1 YVGALGQGARSRPRA
16 HLAAPGYRGVRPR
29 EVQATRLVGANS
41 HRGLRAHQGPARDR
55 TAPRRLVRRHQEQD
69 VRRAARPAVPGLQR
83 RAHPGPVAARRGSDS
98 QNRDPRQ
105 INADH
110 FAGPHVRRSGLR
122 EPRGREAPG
131 AAPAREVRRSGRGDA
146 REAILGRTAER
157 TGGGVGG
164 RLDAAMLHFLW
175 NIDPVLLQLG
185 PLELRW
191 YGLLFAGGILAAYAA
206 GARSFERAGGSREEA
221 NRLLV
226 YVVVGTVVGA
236 RLGHCLLYEPAYY
249 LSHPLEILAVWRG
262 GLASHGGAV
271 GIVVAV
277 WLYARRAGQDLL
289 WLLDR
294 VAVAAPVAAASI
306 RVGNFFNSE
315 IVGRPST
322 VPWAVVFHLVDALPR
337 HPAMLYEAAA
347 YLVTFMVMLTLD

>member
-1 YVGALGQGARSRPRA
+1 
-16 HLAAPGYRGVRPR
+16 
-29 EVQATRLVGANS
+29 
-41 HRGLRAHQGPARDR
+41 
-55 TAPRRLVRRHQEQD
+55 
-69 VRRAARPAVPGLQR
+69 
-83 RAHPGPVAARRGSDS
+83 
-98 QNRDPRQ
+98 
-105 INADH
+105 
-110 FAGPHVRRSGLR
+110 
-122 EPRGREAPG
+122 
-131 AAPAREVRRSGRGDA
+131 
-146 REAILGRTAER
+146 
-157 TGGGVGG
+157 
-164 RLDAAMLHFLW
+164 MLHFLW

-277 WLYARRAGQDLL
+277 WLYARRAGRDLL

-294 VAVAAPVAAASI
+294 VAVAAPVAAGSI

-315 IVGRPST
+315 IIGRPSA
-322 VPWAVVFHLVDALPR
+322 VPWAVVFDRVDASPR

-347 YLVTFMVMLTLD
+347 YLVIFVVMLALDRQLKVRERRGTLAGVLLVLVFSARFAIEFLKEPQEAFEAALPLDLGQLLSLPAVLIGLLLLRLAWHTPRPAQGS